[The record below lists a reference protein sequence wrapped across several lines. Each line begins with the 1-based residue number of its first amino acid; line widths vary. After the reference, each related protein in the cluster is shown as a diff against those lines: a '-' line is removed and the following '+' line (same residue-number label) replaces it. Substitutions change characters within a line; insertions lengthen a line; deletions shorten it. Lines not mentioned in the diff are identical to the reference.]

1 MTPKR
6 TFSQSTLIRD
16 TINSADPLAEE
27 EGPSITIGVTCVRLR
42 SNDLDFRVREGRS
55 EGSQHRL

>member
-1 MTPKR
+1 
-6 TFSQSTLIRD
+6 L
-16 TINSADPLAEE
+16 E
-27 EGPSITIGVTCVRLR
+27 EGPSITIGVTCGRFW